1 MVIFKVGENAEK
13 QASKQSAGGRGGGG
27 WILSYTINMENNLAG
42 YGETKTK
49 FITFDTV
56 ILLLGEKSEMCMNIY
71 AQICSLQHY
80 L

>member
-1 MVIFKVGENAEK
+1 MIIFEVGENAEK
-13 QASKQSAGGRGGGG
+13 QASKQSAGGRG

-56 ILLLGEKSEMCMNIY
+56 IFLLGEKSEMCMNIY